1 MISSQFIMSLL
12 SNKTIT
18 SLTFLLT
25 GIPGLETV
33 HTWISIPFCFLYAI
47 AISGNSMILFII
59 ITSRSLHEP
68 MFYLLSM
75 LSATDMCLS
84 LSTLPTTLGV
94 LCLNIQEIGWNAC
107 LSQMFFIHSLTVMES
122 SVLLAMAFDRYI
134 AICNP
139 LRYANILT
147 PTRIIQIGLMIVGR
161 GILFM
166 IPLLLLLKRLSFC
179 RDNILSHSYCYH
191 PDMIKC
197 SCSSIRVNSI
207 YGLLGV
213 LSTFGLDAPLI
224 GVSYVLIIHSV
235 LSIASPEERYKAFST
250 CISHIIVVAIFYIP
264 LIGLSVVHR
273 WGKKAPPFVH
283 TMMSDAFLLLPP
295 VLNPIIYG
303 VKTKQIRKAIIKVFL
318 KKGY

>member
-1 MISSQFIMSLL
+1 MSLL

-25 GIPGLETV
+25 GIPGLEAF
-33 HTWISIPFCFLYAI
+33 HTWISLPFCFLYAI
-47 AISGNSMILFII
+47 AICGNSMILFII
-59 ITSRSLHEP
+59 ITNQSLHEP
-68 MFYLLSM
+68 MYYLLSM

-107 LSQMFFIHSLTVMES
+107 LSQMFFIHFLTEAES

-139 LRYANILT
+139 LRYATILT
-147 PTRIIQIGLMIVGR
+147 PTRIIQIGLIIVGR
-161 GILFM
+161 GTLFM
-166 IPLLLLLKRLSFC
+166 IPLLVLLKRLSFC

-191 PDMIKC
+191 PDIIKC

-207 YGLLGV
+207 YGLFAL

-235 LSIASPEERYKAFST
+235 LSIASPEERYKVFST

-264 LIGLSVVHR
+264 LIGLSAVHR

-283 TMMSDAFLLLPP
+283 TIMSDAFLLLPP
-295 VLNPIIYG
+295 VLNPIIYSIR
-303 VKTKQIRKAIIKVFL
+303 TKQIRKAIIKVFL
-318 KKGY
+318 KKDY

>member
-1 MISSQFIMSLL
+1 MSFL

-33 HTWISIPFCFLYAI
+33 HTWISVSFCFLWAI
-47 AISGNSMILFII
+47 VISGNSMILFII
-59 ITSRSLHEP
+59 TTSRSLHEP
-68 MFYLLSM
+68 MCYLLSM

-107 LSQMFFIHSLTVMES
+107 LSQMFFIHSLTIMES
-122 SVLLAMAFDRYI
+122 SVLLAMAFDHYI

-139 LRYANILT
+139 LKYANILT
-147 PTRIIQIGLMIVGR
+147 PTRIIQIGLIIMGQEALI
-161 GILFM
+161 M
-166 IPLLLLLKRLSFC
+166 IPLLVLLKRLSFC

-197 SCSSIRVNSI
+197 SCSNIRVNSI

-235 LSIASPEERYKAFST
+235 FSIASPEERYKAFST